1 MQVKLEEVNPHLR
14 GGRVENHLG
23 KTTPS
28 SPDRDSNLDLPVLSS
43 RAQHDKRS
51 IRVRQDRRGCT
62 VQPSPFVALRHKL
75 RLALSSRR
83 KYPRLTR
90 TWHAAA
96 SRYFIVCSWKK
107 YPNLVAWGATTEREE
122 WNSIAH
128 NPRSP
133 LLFLHWIV
141 CAPLFFPLLRATTE
155 ATERLLQRP
164 FHWPASRRFY
174 IPLHLIAIKLFS
186 RLLFFLSSLVGR
198 GRKRMK
204 NHCENHREGNNC
216 AFDRD
221 SISNLPVNDD
231 QALSESP
238 SDRSASN
245 ENRDLNGHA
254 EDDIKRQRTQYN
266 GDQLYS
272 NSQIHPCPEGELDKV
287 LSEKSNWLSN
297 HKDNA
302 TSRDQHNLQ
311 IYHHML
317 WSSKWSIKDE
327 HKLLSEL
334 GSGAANGASP
344 YYDAQT
350 GFPTATTA
358 ADLYESISTMTQS
371 QSTPVY
377 TPPIGTSLVYYE
389 MGLDLNHAAT
399 ELVKDLPISNA
410 YCKGQVPGVG
420 LVLLK
425 AGPTLFVSVNEMFG
439 FPMTVREVGELHE
452 WRMFTRIFGT
462 RGVSLWGS
470 FCARIKGVSANIRYA
485 LTLQISSCRLVVYTS
500 GRRSRWLA
508 DPSGANQHARTEAG
522 SQHWSRTLHVSL
534 PARAVSRLLTEP
546 PRHVVLML
554 CLLHV
559 VPPESS
565 TYNGV
570 STSTTSTVGDAGSSP
585 GLPLSLP
592 ADPAPSGASPDPGSL
607 TVLQPANNNNN
618 NVSVVGPAY
627 SAMLPGFAHY
637 STVGSGAVG
646 VPVNDYSYSSPYTQY
661 TTSYGTYGYGTG
673 GLLNGSPYF
682 YGGGSSFN
690 HNILQ
695 RGSCALQGDNEA
707 RSPMAATRASSG
719 ASAASPTGSACMK
732 SDYQH
737 HHHLLG

>member
-1 MQVKLEEVNPHLR
+1 M
-14 GGRVENHLG
+14 
-23 KTTPS
+23 S
-28 SPDRDSNLDLPVLSS
+28 
-43 RAQHDKRS
+43 
-51 IRVRQDRRGCT
+51 
-62 VQPSPFVALRHKL
+62 
-75 RLALSSRR
+75 
-83 KYPRLTR
+83 
-90 TWHAAA
+90 
-96 SRYFIVCSWKK
+96 
-107 YPNLVAWGATTEREE
+107 
-122 WNSIAH
+122 
-128 NPRSP
+128 
-133 LLFLHWIV
+133 
-141 CAPLFFPLLRATTE
+141 
-155 ATERLLQRP
+155 
-164 FHWPASRRFY
+164 
-174 IPLHLIAIKLFS
+174 
-186 RLLFFLSSLVGR
+186 
-198 GRKRMK
+198 K
-204 NHCENHREGNNC
+204 N
-216 AFDRD
+216 
-221 SISNLPVNDD
+221 I
-231 QALSESP
+231 
-238 SDRSASN
+238 N

-377 TPPIGTSLVYYE
+377 TPPIGTSLANAVVMLSWTAE
-389 MGLDLNHAAT
+389 DGEI

-485 LTLQISSCRLVVYTS
+485 LTLQISSCPGPGGSLTP
-500 GRRSRWLA
+500 LA
-508 DPSGANQHARTEAG
+508 PISMQELKLGVNTGLEPSMSPYQ
-522 SQHWSRTLHVSL
+522 Q
-534 PARAVSRLLTEP
+534 
-546 PRHVVLML
+546 
-554 CLLHV
+554 
-559 VPPESS
+559 ESS

-690 HNILQ
+690 QNILQ

>member
-1 MQVKLEEVNPHLR
+1 
-14 GGRVENHLG
+14 
-23 KTTPS
+23 
-28 SPDRDSNLDLPVLSS
+28 
-43 RAQHDKRS
+43 
-51 IRVRQDRRGCT
+51 
-62 VQPSPFVALRHKL
+62 
-75 RLALSSRR
+75 
-83 KYPRLTR
+83 
-90 TWHAAA
+90 
-96 SRYFIVCSWKK
+96 
-107 YPNLVAWGATTEREE
+107 
-122 WNSIAH
+122 
-128 NPRSP
+128 
-133 LLFLHWIV
+133 
-141 CAPLFFPLLRATTE
+141 
-155 ATERLLQRP
+155 
-164 FHWPASRRFY
+164 
-174 IPLHLIAIKLFS
+174 
-186 RLLFFLSSLVGR
+186 
-198 GRKRMK
+198 MK
-204 NHCENHREGNNC
+204 NHCKNHREGNNC

-231 QALSESP
+231 QALCESP

-389 MGLDLNHAAT
+389 MGLDWNHAAS

-420 LVLLK
+420 IVLLK
-425 AGPTLFVSVNEMFG
+425 AGPTLFLSVDEMFG

-500 GRRSRWLA
+500 AGPGGSLTPLA
-508 DPSGANQHARTEAG
+508 PISMQELKLGVNTGLEPSMSPYQQDLSTF
-522 SQHWSRTLHVSL
+522 HVFISL
-534 PARAVSRLLTEP
+534 EVNTRAVSRLPTEP

-690 HNILQ
+690 QNILQ